1 MSSKNND
8 THNFKLTIEKMSKTG
23 ALFDIAKMSSISK
36 ETISFMNIDDLVKRI
51 EDWSKKYNNDLYKLI
66 VYDRSKFKAIMSI
79 GRSSENP
86 RKEYERFDQIFDK
99 VKFFYNEYFDS
110 MEFLMPYDEKLVSKV
125 KEAFLTISF
134 KEPEDIWTL
143 KLKELSSSLGFAK
156 NKKEKLEL
164 NLDYMFGDFMKIIR
178 ILLVKSD
185 NSPSLYEILNIL
197 GDNEVRRRLA

>member
-1 MSSKNND
+1 
-8 THNFKLTIEKMSKTG
+8 
-23 ALFDIAKMSSISK
+23 
-36 ETISFMNIDDLVKRI
+36 MNI
-51 EDWSKKYNNDLYKLI
+51 LI
-66 VYDRSKFKAIMSI
+66 QW
-79 GRSSENP
+79 N
-86 RKEYERFDQIFDK
+86 
-99 VKFFYNEYFDS
+99 
-110 MEFLMPYDEKLVSKV
+110 FL
-125 KEAFLTISF
+125 
-134 KEPEDIWTL
+134 WTL

>member
-66 VYDRSKFKAIMSI
+66 VCDRSKFKAIMSI

-99 VKFFYNEYFDS
+99 VKFFYN
-110 MEFLMPYDEKLVSKV
+110 
-125 KEAFLTISF
+125 
-134 KEPEDIWTL
+134 
-143 KLKELSSSLGFAK
+143 
-156 NKKEKLEL
+156 
-164 NLDYMFGDFMKIIR
+164 
-178 ILLVKSD
+178 
-185 NSPSLYEILNIL
+185 
-197 GDNEVRRRLA
+197 